1 MEQMLLLESQTRRHV
16 TVKTD
21 FAFIPMAT
29 WFDTLDQK
37 QPIQRFFLAL
47 KDFKGSSLPLLFPPR

>member
-1 MEQMLLLESQTRRHV
+1 MEQTRRHV

-47 KDFKGSSLPLLFPPR
+47 KDFKGSSLPLLFPPL